1 MFLGWWKR
9 LLFAF
14 TRVITG
20 YFLNFRNNFYS
31 SLLCLNCGCRTKLV
45 ANRPKLGKLFRKNK
59 QSNIQ
64 FKIVFIREARHGP
77 RVYFFERFFERW
89 MLFFFFYCFATV
101 CFCFKEAVAAVF
113 SRAGSIKCFRW
124 YDYDATLV
132 TMQPL

>member
-20 YFLNFRNNFYS
+20 YFLDFRNNFYS

-77 RVYFFERFFERW
+77 RVYFFERFLSDECFFSSSIALQLYVFVSKKPLLLSFLVPVVLNASVDLIM
-89 MLFFFFYCFATV
+89 ML
-101 CFCFKEAVAAVF
+101 
-113 SRAGSIKCFRW
+113 
-124 YDYDATLV
+124 L
-132 TMQPL
+132 